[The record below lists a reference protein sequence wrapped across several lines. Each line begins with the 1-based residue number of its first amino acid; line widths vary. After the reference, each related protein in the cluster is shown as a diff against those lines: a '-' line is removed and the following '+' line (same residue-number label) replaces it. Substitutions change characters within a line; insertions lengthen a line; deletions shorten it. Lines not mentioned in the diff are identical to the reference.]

1 MQFCYSVLFRLNIGM
16 QGYRFILPAKF
27 DRTQNP
33 TIVSA
38 KIVKG
43 RQFCCNIM
51 QKMSPDS
58 ISYLGCI
65 SLTGPI
71 LNGKMVQQTK
81 LFKTNFPLT

>member
-16 QGYRFILPAKF
+16 QGYRFILPAKI

-51 QKMSPDS
+51 Q
-58 ISYLGCI
+58 
-65 SLTGPI
+65 LT
-71 LNGKMVQQTK
+71 V
-81 LFKTNFPLT
+81 FPTWVVFP